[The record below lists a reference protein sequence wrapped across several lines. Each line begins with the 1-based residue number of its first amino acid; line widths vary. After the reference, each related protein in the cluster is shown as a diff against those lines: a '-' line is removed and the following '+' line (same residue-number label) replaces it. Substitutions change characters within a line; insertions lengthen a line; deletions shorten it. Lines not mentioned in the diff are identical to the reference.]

1 MIALHCVTLPIQ
13 SVDYKSNKSRVIK
26 QERIENKKLR
36 VLFLRPPLEIV
47 TPHAIHCRA
56 VRNRTFNFWRDN
68 ETETRMTDEDF
79 EKLCDEAEEDVCQRV
94 ESGELQRSSAPIQ
107 NCISRDLRQYIDKL
121 SNQEFFSSE
130 VAAAAERVRRTAGI

>member
-1 MIALHCVTLPIQ
+1 
-13 SVDYKSNKSRVIK
+13 
-26 QERIENKKLR
+26 
-36 VLFLRPPLEIV
+36 
-47 TPHAIHCRA
+47 
-56 VRNRTFNFWRDN
+56 
-68 ETETRMTDEDF
+68 MTDEDF

>member
-47 TPHAIHCRA
+47 TPHAINCRA
-56 VRNRTFNFWRDN
+56 ARFVR
-68 ETETRMTDEDF
+68 
-79 EKLCDEAEEDVCQRV
+79 A
-94 ESGELQRSSAPIQ
+94 
-107 NCISRDLRQYIDKL
+107 
-121 SNQEFFSSE
+121 
-130 VAAAAERVRRTAGI
+130 